1 MYFDQVLTEFVAF
14 SAGKP
19 SSLSPEGPATL
30 AGEVKCC
37 KVQAHF
43 SQAFR
48 LCDAVPPNC
57 KTVRIR
63 GNSAEATQQL
73 GELVPKRSSIKVGAA
88 EHERRIPGEVEVREE
103 IVSDMPLEA
112 NDVSCIVPSSKV
124 PTIALELARED
135 GDEVDTPLEM
145 QDDKTI
151 AIYSPEGQTVLV
163 NVDMNIPWEA
173 VSESSVIGIL
183 VSIDDR
189 IQDAEGS
196 RVGVTVSLGQ
206 TLGSFKELLSNEHS
220 FHCAENS
227 LILNGCELKDN
238 EQTLG
243 DLGFVEGCTVHA
255 VAAVQFSVATLSGKE
270 YKFALK
276 TTTLISEIRKLL
288 REMDADNQDDYAFS
302 LDGVNTLPESQV
314 LWDLNRTCA
323 SSPSPSNTSA
333 SLPISTNASA
343 RNSMTKSPSTAVR
356 VSTTS
361 ERKF

>member
-1 MYFDQVLTEFVAF
+1 MTKKAGLTLVNINAEKSLGIRDSGVGVRRRRYSSFAMYFDQVLTEFVAF

-73 GELVPKRSSIKVGAA
+73 GELGTKEVENHLLPQNSDAASLVSSAEQMKKMDTGNTASADAIMDLGEHSESTVFVKVGAA

-145 QDDKTI
+145 RDDKTI
-151 AIYSPEGQTVLV
+151 AIYSPEVQTVLV
-163 NVDMNIPWEA
+163 NA

-183 VSIDDR
+183 VSIDGR

-196 RVGVTVSLGQ
+196 RIGVTVSLGQ
-206 TLGSFKELLSNEHS
+206 TLGSFKELLLNEHS
-220 FHCAENS
+220 F
-227 LILNGCELKDN
+227 
-238 EQTLG
+238 
-243 DLGFVEGCTVHA
+243 
-255 VAAVQFSVATLSGKE
+255 
-270 YKFALK
+270 
-276 TTTLISEIRKLL
+276 
-288 REMDADNQDDYAFS
+288 
-302 LDGVNTLPESQV
+302 
-314 LWDLNRTCA
+314 
-323 SSPSPSNTSA
+323 
-333 SLPISTNASA
+333 
-343 RNSMTKSPSTAVR
+343 
-356 VSTTS
+356 
-361 ERKF
+361 